1 MTRGGAGPLD
11 AAASF
16 QVLGSAVDDAIEKRS
31 QRCEVE
37 VLGAGPAGGVVL
49 GAADAAPVQ
58 LPSGVL
64 GELGQEHALGAAVAF
79 AERVQ
84 VVELVVVV
92 GEALDEG
99 LALEPGK
106 EPVGLE
112 LVVDVLGGPFDSG
125 DGEERLSVGSGL
137 AYVDG
142 AELAGSVV
150 DALERVSVD
159 LSEFVEGPG
168 GCGDWCLVQLNQSRK
183 HEVALGLVEG
193 DLCGGT
199 DLVPEQSGG
208 RVEVG
213 VGVDEVS
220 RGHSGAGLGQ
230 RARRW

>member
-1 MTRGGAGPLD
+1 MTKGGAGPLD

-16 QVLGSAVDDAIEKRS
+16 QVLGSADDDAIEKRS
-31 QRCEVE
+31 QRCEVK

-64 GELGQEHALGAAVAF
+64 SELGQEHALGATVAF
-79 AERVQ
+79 TEGVQ

-92 GEALDEG
+92 GQALDEG

-112 LVVDVLGGPFDSG
+112 LVVDVLGGPSDSG
-125 DGEERLSVGSGL
+125 DGEERLGVGSGL

-142 AELAGSVV
+142 AHLAGPVV
-150 DALERVSVD
+150 DVLEYVPVY
-159 LSEFVEGPG
+159 LAKFIEGSG
-168 GCGDWCLVQLNQSRK
+168 GCGDWRLVQLNQSRK

-199 DLVPEQSGG
+199 DLVPEQSG
-208 RVEVG
+208 VG
-213 VGVDEVS
+213 S
-220 RGHSGAGLGQ
+220 R
-230 RARRW
+230 